1 MIHMYQLNCGSK
13 YLIIK
18 AESGTQKFLVS
29 KSESIKYVWP
39 GPGYIYLDHRYTELQ
54 PAWCPSL
61 DGGFWKHSLADS
73 WPSLHPVPPV
83 PSQWWCPGYLQE
95 RECDITIV
103 IELFHYLINQY
114 SSDTTSSPCRR
125 GRCFVRKLLK
135 FFLKFFKKVMHTI
148 SCFKI
153 TCSFLLNKQPRQT
166 FGKIGG
172 ELF

>member
-95 RECDITIV
+95 RVWYYHCYRTLPLSYQSIFIR
-103 IELFHYLINQY
+103 HK
-114 SSDTTSSPCRR
+114 SSPCRR

-135 FFLKFFKKVMHTI
+135 FFFLFFLKVMHTI

>member
-114 SSDTTSSPCRR
+114 SSDTSL
-125 GRCFVRKLLK
+125 VLVVEVDALLENCWNLK
-135 FFLKFFKKVMHTI
+135 KNFLKSYAYNIM
-148 SCFKI
+148 
-153 TCSFLLNKQPRQT
+153 L
-166 FGKIGG
+166 
-172 ELF
+172 